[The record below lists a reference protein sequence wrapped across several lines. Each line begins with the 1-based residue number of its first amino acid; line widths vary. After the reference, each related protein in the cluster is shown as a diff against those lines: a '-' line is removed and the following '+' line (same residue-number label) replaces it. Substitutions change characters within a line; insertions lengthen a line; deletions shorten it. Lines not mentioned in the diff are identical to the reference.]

1 MSSAHAS
8 IRSEPS
14 MILRRLTLV
23 AGLLVGQLLHA
34 QSASL
39 PVRDVTFARDGR
51 LAAAIEGDIW
61 VRDASGATWTQLTRG
76 AAWDRQ
82 PAWSPDGAALVF
94 VSNRDGQDDLY
105 RLRIAAPSAAPDR
118 LTTSVEPD
126 LEPTVGVDGTIWFV
140 RGRMNAARLW
150 RRTAAGVEDRVT
162 RLRVPER
169 APVLSPAGDRLAYIQ
184 RTETGSRIRVRTLAD
199 SSADSLVTGEHDPE
213 TLAWSPGGDRIAF
226 SAHGTRDAVYVTPLD
241 GRYVNFVATG
251 AGDVAW
257 SPDGRTILLAER
269 DDDETGYNGDPDR
282 VGDRRAS
289 ESLASRNR
297 LRTIAAPAMPEKDAA
312 PVATNVVT
320 DRATRNGDAFDR
332 FTRRIERTYFATP
345 ASATRAAEWRAVT
358 ATLRSRAIVAVN
370 DSALDDVMQSA
381 ISQRPVLR
389 EAANGRAAV
398 SSAHPVATA
407 AGVEML
413 RRGGNVVDAAVAVSF
428 ALGVVEPDA
437 SGMGGYGE
445 MLVQIKGMERPA
457 LIEFMAR
464 VPEEATLSNA
474 SLLQNGRYPDD
485 GPVLV
490 MVPGTV
496 AGMHKAWKL
505 YGSGKLKWADLL
517 APAITAAKSGYV
529 VSDGLATTLWLERER
544 FAKYESSRALFFRNG
559 NPVAAGDTIVNADLA
574 WTLEQ
579 VAAGGADGF
588 YRGAVATRYAGD
600 LRGKGNA
607 MRTTDLARYFAAE
620 RQPVSTT
627 YHGYTVFGS
636 APPASGGV
644 TLAAQLGNLEQV
656 ATLAPYTTDAATLHA
671 MITAWELVPSSRNR
685 IADPGLWPVDV
696 SPFVSKD
703 TARARWKCFDASHA
717 LTARSF
723 RGDTLTCGSA
733 ASSTAPAATPSRDV
747 EDVSVADAGP
757 IDVTEPCNVQD
768 HARAADCRAQGTTA
782 FVVADGDGNAVAVT
796 QTLGTWGGNFYVSP
810 GLGFL
815 SNDKLTSYGTNPNLY
830 GARLPYAR
838 HGSSISPTI
847 VFKGTGADRRPVLAL
862 GAAGNAWINAAVFQT
877 LVGVLD
883 FGLSPQRALEL
894 PRFLPSQRGGF
905 RGDDGPGVREYVVD
919 IEDGIAPGVMRRLAD
934 MGHTLN
940 VISLKGE
947 LRMGYGAAI
956 GIGLGTVTA
965 GADPRRAGA
974 AGAVQR

>member
-1 MSSAHAS
+1 MCF
-8 IRSEPS
+8 P
-14 MILRRLTLV
+14 RLCLV
-23 AGLLVGQLLHA
+23 ASALFGQLLHA
-34 QSASL
+34 QSSGL
-39 PVRDVTFARDGR
+39 PARDISFARDGR
-51 LAAAIEGDIW
+51 LAASIEGDIW
-61 VRDASGATWTQLTRG
+61 VRDAAGATWTQLSRG

-82 PAWSPDGAALVF
+82 PAWSPDGLSLVF
-94 VSNRDGQDDLY
+94 VSNREGQDDLY
-105 RLRIAAPSAAPDR
+105 RLEIATPTAAPER

-126 LEPTVGVDGTIWFV
+126 LEPTVRADGTIWFV

-150 RRTAAGVEDRVT
+150 RRTPAGVENRVT
-162 RLRVPER
+162 KLRVPER
-169 APVLSPAGDRLAYIQ
+169 APQLSPAGDRLAYIQ
-184 RTETGSRIRVRTLAD
+184 QTESGSRIRIRTLAD

-213 TLAWSPGGDRIAF
+213 TLAWSPSGDRIAF
-226 SAHGTRDAVYVTPLD
+226 TAHGTRDALYVTPID
-241 GRYVNFVATG
+241 GRYVNYVASG

-257 SPDGRTILLAER
+257 SPDGRTILVAER
-269 DDDETGYNGDPDR
+269 DDDDTGYNGDPDR

-297 LRTIAAPAMPEKDAA
+297 LLTIAAPAAPEKEAVSVALAA
-312 PVATNVVT
+312 NT
-320 DRATRNGDAFDR
+320 DRASRNGDAFDR
-332 FTRRIERTYFATP
+332 FSRRIERTYFATP
-345 ASATRAAEWRAVT
+345 VASTRAVEWRALT
-358 ATLRSRAIVAVN
+358 ARLRSRAIAATS

-381 ISQRPVLR
+381 LAQRPPLR
-389 EAANGRAAV
+389 EAAEGRAAV

-445 MLVQIKGMERPA
+445 MLVQVTGMERPA

-464 VPEEATLSNA
+464 VPEEASLSNA

-485 GPVLV
+485 GPILV

-496 AGMHKAWKL
+496 AGMHKAWKS
-505 YGSGKLKWADLL
+505 YGSGKLKWAELL
-517 APAITAAKSGYV
+517 APAIAAAKSGYV

-559 NPVAAGDTIVNADLA
+559 NPVVAGDTIVNTDLA

-644 TLAAQLGNLEQV
+644 TLSAQLGNLEQV
-656 ATLAPYTTDAATLHA
+656 ASLAPYTTDAATLHA

-685 IADPGLWPVDV
+685 IADPGMWPVDV

-717 LTARSF
+717 LTARNF
-723 RGDTLTCGSA
+723 RGDTLTCGTA
-733 ASSTAPAATPSRDV
+733 APAAAPATTPSRD
-747 EDVSVADAGP
+747 ADADALAAAGP
-757 IDVTEPCNVQD
+757 VSVTEPCNVQD
-768 HARAADCRAQGTTA
+768 HARAAECRAQGTTA
-782 FVVADGDGNAVAVT
+782 FVVADGEGNAVAVT

-847 VFKGTGADRRPVLAL
+847 VFKGTGSDRRPVLAL

-905 RGDDGPGVREYVVD
+905 RGEDGAGAREYVVD
-919 IEDGIAPGVMRRLAD
+919 IEDGIAPGVMRRLRD

-956 GIGLGTVTA
+956 GIGIGTVTA

-974 AGAVQR
+974 AGAVPR